1 MMLAAKIAEIL
12 DVPLTDPRLR
22 HFPDGEINVK
32 IEDSMRGH
40 DVFVIQPTSPPVNEH
55 LMELFIILDALRRA
69 SAGRV
74 TAVIPYYGYARKER
88 KTQPREPISAKL
100 IANFITLAG
109 ADRLL
114 LFDLHAE
121 AIEGFFDVPTDH
133 LSPHRI
139 FAEYLKGLHLKHI
152 TIVAPDAGG
161 GRRAEAVANDL
172 GAPIAFGYKRRP
184 DEQSVEVIAVSGDVK
199 GRDCVVVEDI
209 ITTGSTVSKLAA
221 ALASGTETALTSVGR
236 LRVRHLAEQ
245 GSQAAAILQ
254 RLRADPN
261 RFLSTV
267 LFTNTLALIIAST
280 ATALMTD
287 SILTRADVPSAW
299 RLVGTLLVSLVL
311 SIVLLIVAEVT
322 PKTLAISQAE
332 RWALAAAGPVDR
344 VASFLIPILWA
355 VTIISRGITGGR
367 AARALY
373 LTEEE
378 LLTVLHVSDEQG
390 VIEEQEH
397 QMIHGIIEIGD
408 KTVREV
414 MIPRTDIVA
423 VDREDQLRD
432 LVKLFKE
439 YRHTRMPVYEN
450 NIDHVI
456 GLINCKD
463 LLLFYTLSSSQ
474 KFDIDK
480 ILRPILYVPE
490 QKKVDELLNEMR
502 VKKQHM
508 MVVVDE
514 YGGTA
519 GLVTLEDLLE
529 EIVGEIRDEYDTAE
543 QDQLQILTD
552 HEARVDAGFPLEE
565 LNERL
570 HLGLEE
576 SGDYDSVGG
585 YVHAMLGKIAE
596 EGDSFQAGRA
606 KWIVEKVKGRRIE
619 SVRLTAEEPW
629 PTDNHGHGHD
639 GSQSQ
644 SEAEERTGHLS

>member
-1 MMLAAKIAEIL
+1 MN
-12 DVPLTDPRLR
+12 
-22 HFPDGEINVK
+22 G
-32 IEDSMRGH
+32 
-40 DVFVIQPTSPPVNEH
+40 Q
-55 LMELFIILDALRRA
+55 ELVELIVLIVCFFI
-69 SAGRV
+69 
-74 TAVIPYYGYARKER
+74 
-88 KTQPREPISAKL
+88 
-100 IANFITLAG
+100 
-109 ADRLL
+109 
-114 LFDLHAE
+114 
-121 AIEGFFDVPTDH
+121 
-133 LSPHRI
+133 
-139 FAEYLKGLHLKHI
+139 
-152 TIVAPDAGG
+152 
-161 GRRAEAVANDL
+161 
-172 GAPIAFGYKRRP
+172 
-184 DEQSVEVIAVSGDVK
+184 
-199 GRDCVVVEDI
+199 
-209 ITTGSTVSKLAA
+209 A

-236 LRVRHLAEQ
+236 LRVRFLAEQ
-245 GSQAAAILQ
+245 GSEAAVILQ

-267 LFTNTLALIIAST
+267 LFVNTLALIVAST
-280 ATALMTD
+280 ATALMSD
-287 SILTRADVPSAW
+287 SILTRAGVPGSW
-299 RLVGTLLVSLVL
+299 RIWLTLLVSVVL
-311 SIVLLIVAEVT
+311 SVVLLILAEVT
-322 PKTLAISQAE
+322 PKTLAIAHAE

-344 VASFLIPILWA
+344 VATFLSPILWA

-367 AARALY
+367 AARAPY

-378 LLTVLHVSDEQG
+378 LLTLLHVSEEQG

-397 QMIHGIIEIGD
+397 QMIHGIIETWD

-423 VDREDQLRD
+423 VDRQDQLRD
-432 LVKLFKE
+432 LVKLFKQH
-439 YRHTRMPVYEN
+439 RHTRMPVFERD
-450 NIDHVI
+450 IDHVI
-456 GLINCKD
+456 GLIHCKD

-508 MVVVDE
+508 MIVVDE

-543 QDQLQILTD
+543 QDRLQILTD

-596 EGDSFQAGRA
+596 EGDSFVAGRA
-606 KWIVEKVKGRRIE
+606 RWTVEKVKGRRIE
-619 SVRLTAEEPW
+619 TIGLVSEGPW
-629 PTDNHGHGHD
+629 PDEAMGRD
-639 GSQSQ
+639 GQKP
-644 SEAEERTGHLS
+644 EAGVEEGTGHLS